1 MTIQQLAYASIG
13 TPITRGGVSL
23 FPVYIHQP
31 SPWITTGPLADVT
44 IKECPQATVPM
55 LQARN
60 ATEAMVLLVE
70 GETVV
75 GGQQNRVLNVSVL
88 LSAGTTTEI
97 PVSCVEQGRWDRG
110 SSFGRSATFAPRRV
124 RREKNRSVA
133 DSVARGSGRQSDQ
146 GAVWSAVH
154 HELARHDAA
163 NPTAAL
169 AGLDAAF
176 DRDPRRRRA
185 AEELAEL
192 GPLPGQCGIVVS
204 HGTRIVAA
212 DVFANPEL
220 LAWHWP
226 AIVRS
231 HVLDAPDAI
240 HGAPSVTRA
249 VRFLHKFSEAA
260 DKVTPGVGLGRE
272 HHIANT
278 KVVGQAL
285 VWNDTLIHASAFALA
300 A

>member
-1 MTIQQLAYASIG
+1 MTIQQLTYASIG
-13 TPITRGGVSL
+13 APITRAGVSL
-23 FPVYIHQP
+23 FPVYIHHP
-31 SPWITTGPLADVT
+31 APRITTGPLAEV
-44 IKECPQATVPM
+44 IIEECPRASVPM

-60 ATEAMVLLVE
+60 TSSTVALLVE

-75 GGQQNRVLNVSVL
+75 GGLQNRVLNVSVL
-88 LSAGTTTEI
+88 LPPDTTIEI
-97 PVSCVEQGRWDRG
+97 PVSCVEQGRWDRSG
-110 SSFGRSATFAPRRV
+110 SFGRSATFAPRRV

-133 DSVARGSGRQSDQ
+133 DSVERGDGRRSDQ

-154 HELARHDAA
+154 HELARLDAA

-169 AGLDAAF
+169 ASIDTVF
-176 DRDPRRRRA
+176 DRDTHRLRA
-185 AEELAEL
+185 AQELAEL
-192 GPLPGQCGIVVS
+192 GPLPGQCGIVVG
-204 HGTRIVAA
+204 HGARIVAI
-212 DVFANPEL
+212 DVFASSEL
-220 LAWHWP
+220 LACHWQ

-231 HVLDAPDAI
+231 HLLDAPDGT

-249 VRFLHKFSEAA
+249 IRFLHKFSNAA

-272 HHIANT
+272 HHITNT